1 MGHVGQTWVELLYVR
16 PGIELGQREVQ
27 VGRNVDAIIM
37 ALLSETTVNFVGVTI
52 HTGII
57 VKLATVYWN
66 ARLSG
71 SRK

>member
-1 MGHVGQTWVELLYVR
+1 MGHVGQTWVELLCVR

-37 ALLSETTVNFVGVTI
+37 ALLSETAVNFVGVTI

-57 VKLATVYWN
+57 VKLI
-66 ARLSG
+66 G
-71 SRK
+71 MQD